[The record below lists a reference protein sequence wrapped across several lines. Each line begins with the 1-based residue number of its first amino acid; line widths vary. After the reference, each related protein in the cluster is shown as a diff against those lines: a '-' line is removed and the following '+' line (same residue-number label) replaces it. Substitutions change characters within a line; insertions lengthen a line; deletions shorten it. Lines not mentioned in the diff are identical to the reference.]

1 VANAVEVKGILT
13 TANNANAGTWRLA
26 VLSLTVIWSTNFAF
40 IKEIF
45 LAVPDLDP
53 SLYCLVRFGIA
64 SIVLLP
70 TYINALGN
78 VQLVKDSAFI
88 GLWVMLGYLGQSL
101 GLKLGSTADKSAF
114 ISSLVVVW
122 VAVLPFLAK
131 KLTGSDTFLG
141 TRIKPPVWSTV
152 VLAVC
157 GIAVLELGSTF
168 SLSSATASAS
178 TVGQLGS
185 TFSLSSATASASTV
199 GQQPNFGDVFSLLQP
214 IGFGTSYLLIE
225 RMMKSPTHESNVL
238 RARQATGLR
247 VFTLA
252 LLSLAWACAS
262 GSLGDS
268 EQLVNVLNSP
278 EALAALLY
286 LGCVTTAGGLW
297 LQTLALRHV
306 TASDASIILS
316 SEPVWAALF
325 ASALLGEAVT
335 LSDCI
340 GGGMI
345 ISACVANEYIS
356 REAKEEEVHDA

>member
-1 VANAVEVKGILT
+1 MANAVEVEGILT

-122 VAVLPFLAK
+122 VAVLPSLAK

-168 SLSSATASAS
+168 SLSSAAASAS
-178 TVGQLGS
+178 PVGR
-185 TFSLSSATASASTV
+185 
-199 GQQPNFGDVFSLLQP
+199 QPNFGDAFSLLQP

-225 RMMKSPTHESNVL
+225 RMMKSPTHQSNVL

-278 EALAALLY
+278 EALVALLY

-325 ASALLGEAVT
+325 ASSLLGEAVT

-345 ISACVANEYIS
+345 ISACVVNEYIS